1 MKATI
6 IVFSPSGNTAR
17 ATELLVAGLERHGIA
32 NTVLNIT
39 GDARYFLAKDK
50 RAFLRAALPEHD
62 ILFVGAPVYAHHLQ
76 YHVKDLIKA
85 LPKPVTG
92 RGRIAVP
99 FVTYGGISSGIAL
112 EEAGQ
117 LLRKGGRTVI
127 AGVKIASS
135 HRMTRAFM
143 SAEFNANRPE
153 APAVE
158 AIEELIRRIKETDME
173 KPQDRAKKLRY
184 QPMKKR
190 FVANAIFVEKR
201 CHERMYPKVVIDRE
215 QCGGCG
221 KCVTVCPVCHLGRAE
236 DRTITP
242 RENTA
247 CIHCFSCIAEC
258 PEKAIYPQG
267 DLERA
272 RSFMERM
279 IEKGTEKPETS
290 VYPETWHP
298 ANRARD

>member
-1 MKATI
+1 MKASI
-6 IVFSPSGNTAR
+6 IVFSPSGNTSR
-17 ATELLVAGLERHGIA
+17 ATALLVAGLERNGIA

-50 RAFLRAALPEHD
+50 KAFLGVAIPEHD

-76 YHVKDLIKA
+76 YHVKDLIEA
-85 LPKPVTG
+85 LPEPGTG

-112 EEAGQ
+112 EEAGR

-158 AIEELIRRIKETDME
+158 AIEELIRRIKETDMA
-173 KPQDRAKKLRY
+173 KPQDRAKELRY
-184 QPMKKR
+184 QSMKNR

-201 CHERMYPKVVIDRE
+201 CHARMYPKVVIDRD
-215 QCGGCG
+215 QCAGCG
-221 KCVTVCPVCHLGRAE
+221 QCATVCPVCHLERAE
-236 DRTITP
+236 DGTVTP

-247 CIHCFSCIAEC
+247 CIHCLCCIVEC
-258 PEKAIYPQG
+258 PQKAISPQG

-272 RSFMERM
+272 RSFMEKM
-279 IEKGTEKPETS
+279 IAKGTEKPDTC
-290 VYPETWHP
+290 VYPRLTE
-298 ANRARD
+298 ASR

>member
-1 MKATI
+1 MKASI

-17 ATELLVAGLERHGIA
+17 AAALLATVLDRSGIA

-62 ILFVGAPVYAHHLQ
+62 ILFVCAPVYAHHLQ
-76 YHVKDLIKA
+76 YHVKDLIEA
-85 LPKPVTG
+85 LPEPGTG

-112 EEAGQ
+112 EEAGRF
-117 LLRKGGRTVI
+117 LRKGGRTVI
-127 AGVKIASS
+127 AGIKIASS

-158 AIEELIRRIKETDME
+158 AIEELIRRIKETEMA
-173 KPQDRAKKLRY
+173 KPQDRAKELRY

-201 CHERMYPKVVIDRE
+201 CHERMYPKVVINRE
-215 QCGGCG
+215 QCIGCG
-221 KCVTVCPVCHLGRAE
+221 KCVTVCPVCHLERAE
-236 DRTITP
+236 DGTITP
-242 RENTA
+242 HENTA

-258 PEKAIYPQG
+258 PEKAVYPQG

-272 RSFMERM
+272 RSFMARM

-290 VYPETWHP
+290 VYPQTSHT